1 MPADAGAQQILNL
14 LNQPSDLLL
23 QNLVVLAK
31 AQRKQVQ
38 KPFGVL
44 PQYGVDALAQIRSFY
59 RDLRAQIDAIET
71 VDVGS
76 KASALEALDN
86 LDRSFGAYERSL
98 DFGISRPAVPKAR
111 KADKK
116 ADEAKKGIRLA
127 IRALSQ

>member
-76 KASALEALDN
+76 RGQRA
-86 LDRSFGAYERSL
+86 RGARQP
-98 DFGISRPAVPKAR
+98 RPQLR
-111 KADKK
+111 
-116 ADEAKKGIRLA
+116 GIRAQPRL
-127 IRALSQ
+127 RYQPTRRPKGKEGRQEG